1 GRPPDAAH
9 RAGRLAGRRPP
20 GGPGRRQHR
29 RPVPDHLSWLGR
41 GGRSVTAA
49 IEATGLG
56 KRYGRRRWALRGCP
70 LSVPAGRV
78 VGLGGA
84 NGAGKST
91 LMHLAVGLLRP
102 TAGRIDVLGAPPAA
116 GPDHL
121 AGVAFVVQDPPLSP
135 GLSVAAPLRLG
146 RGLHT

>member
-1 GRPPDAAH
+1 
-9 RAGRLAGRRPP
+9 
-20 GGPGRRQHR
+20 
-29 RPVPDHLSWLGR
+29 
-41 GGRSVTAA
+41 VTAA

-56 KRYGRRRWALRGCP
+56 KRYGRRRWALRDCT

-78 VGLGGA
+78 VGLVGA

-121 AGVAFVVQDPPLSP
+121 ARVAFVAQD
-135 GLSVAAPLRLG
+135 APL
-146 RGLHT
+146 